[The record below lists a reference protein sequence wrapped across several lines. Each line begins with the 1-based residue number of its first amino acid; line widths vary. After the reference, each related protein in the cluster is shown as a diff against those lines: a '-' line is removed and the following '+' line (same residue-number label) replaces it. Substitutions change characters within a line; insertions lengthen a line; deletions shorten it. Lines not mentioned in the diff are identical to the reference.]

1 MAVVVTGIEALDRKF
16 ANLPPTLQKKIE
28 RKALRKAAKPLL
40 DEMRRLVPKDKG
52 ELATTLTM
60 RAMKRSRK
68 NKGQVG
74 IRVLTDPKKLAQI
87 HKDNPGQ
94 IFNPHWIEFGAPGH
108 VSGPLPPQPYA
119 RPARDSQE
127 SRVID
132 LFRSEVTPLVE
143 EATREA

>member
-1 MAVVVTGIEALDRKF
+1 MAVVVTGIEELDRKF
-16 ANLPPTLQKKIE
+16 ANLPLTLQKKIE

-40 DEMRRLVPKDKG
+40 DEMKRLVPKDEG
-52 ELATTLTM
+52 ELATTISV

-68 NKGQVG
+68 NKHSVG
-74 IRVLTDPKKLAQI
+74 VKVGTDPKKLAQI

-94 IFNPHWIEFGAPGH
+94 VFNPHWIEFGAPGH

-119 RPARDSQE
+119 RPARDSQQTK
-127 SRVID
+127 VIEI
-132 LFRSEVTPLVE
+132 FRQEVTPLVA